1 MKVFL
6 PASNVTIQLLRIVLS
21 ASTKISGVVCT
32 FLLFQRISIEL
43 STDYASEKRASIL
56 WVLKR
61 KEMDNSSNQ
70 ITYRISSDSSSPV
83 LPRGFG
89 NGEGVAAVLVVCPGS
104 ASAASV
110 AVMIHFANWLLPNG
124 GDPLLRRI
132 TPESSSRPAWPPPAP
147 QQQSPRRRK

>member
-1 MKVFL
+1 MRVK
-6 PASNVTIQLLRIVLS
+6 
-21 ASTKISGVVCT
+21 
-32 FLLFQRISIEL
+32 
-43 STDYASEKRASIL
+43 SEHPL
-56 WVLKR
+56 VLKG
-61 KEMDNSSNQ
+61 KGEETENSSNQ

-104 ASAASV
+104 ASADI
-110 AVMIHFANWLLPNG
+110 AVIHFANWLLPDG

-132 TPESSSRPAWPPPAP
+132 TPESSFRPAWPPPAP